1 MPESKT
7 VKLKVDERVFGAI
20 NPGMTIYVDGVKAW
34 DGRVGETAEIQ
45 MEKKSLVRVKITKVP
60 VLSKNGEF
68 EGEIDPDAATSY
80 TLKPYRKTFN
90 MLHFKAYPNS

>member
-34 DGRVGETAEIQ
+34 DGRVGETAEIHL
-45 MEKKSLVRVKITKVP
+45 ERKS
-60 VLSKNGEF
+60 N
-68 EGEIDPDAATSY
+68 Y
-80 TLKPYRKTFN
+80 Q
-90 MLHFKAYPNS
+90 